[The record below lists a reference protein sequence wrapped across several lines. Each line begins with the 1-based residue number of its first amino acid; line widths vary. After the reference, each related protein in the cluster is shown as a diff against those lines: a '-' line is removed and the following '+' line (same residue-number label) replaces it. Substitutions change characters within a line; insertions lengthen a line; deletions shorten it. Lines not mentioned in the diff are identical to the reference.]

1 MMQLIDGLVIPR
13 ASTAVSDAGPPGM
26 RYTQALLNRNSAV
39 TEPGEITR
47 LLREARDS
55 GANAEQRLFELLYRE
70 LRAMAAAFLAKER
83 KDHTLQPT
91 ALVHE
96 VFLRLGGEQNI
107 DWQNRA
113 HFLAVAARTMR
124 RFLVDY
130 ARARTAGRRGG
141 GKLWKVELEPG
152 LMSVEARTEEIL
164 DIDAA
169 LERLSKIDE
178 RQVRIVELR
187 FFAGLSER
195 QIAESMGLSERTVKR
210 EWQVARAWLH
220 GQLGAGTT
228 TGGPEGRE
236 V

>member
-1 MMQLIDGLVIPR
+1 MLQTNAIL
-13 ASTAVSDAGPPGM
+13 ADAPLPKPQQIG
-26 RYTQALLNRNSAV
+26 YTQARNPDVS
-39 TEPGEITR
+39 EPGEITR
-47 LLREARDS
+47 LLREARNG
-55 GANAEQRLFELLYRE
+55 GAKAEQRLFELLYRE
-70 LRAMAAAFLAKER
+70 LRAMAASFLAKER

-96 VFLRLGGEQNI
+96 AFLRLGVEQNI

-130 ARARTAGRRGG
+130 ARGRAAERRGG
-141 GKLWKVELEPG
+141 GKIWKVELEPG
-152 LMSVEARTEEIL
+152 LAPVESSLLEIL

-169 LERLSKIDE
+169 LDRLSKIDV

-195 QIAESMGLSERTVKR
+195 QIAESMGLSERTIKR
-210 EWQVARAWLH
+210 EWQMARAWLY
-220 GQLGAGTT
+220 GQLNSA
-228 TGGPEGRE
+228 TGFVPKKKSRE
-236 V
+236 A

>member
-1 MMQLIDGLVIPR
+1 
-13 ASTAVSDAGPPGM
+13 
-26 RYTQALLNRNSAV
+26 
-39 TEPGEITR
+39 
-47 LLREARDS
+47 
-55 GANAEQRLFELLYRE
+55 
-70 LRAMAAAFLAKER
+70 
-83 KDHTLQPT
+83 
-91 ALVHE
+91 
-96 VFLRLGGEQNI
+96 
-107 DWQNRA
+107 
-113 HFLAVAARTMR
+113 
-124 RFLVDY
+124 
-130 ARARTAGRRGG
+130 
-141 GKLWKVELEPG
+141 
-152 LMSVEARTEEIL
+152 MSVEARTEEIL